1 MSLIIKNKNSN
12 YFKSFNFTTLDN
24 EYTCIGSYE
33 DKPTNRIYYF
43 LHSNDSVGVTGK
55 YDCIV
60 EYDQFKDKTFVVY
73 QDGKKGSNG
82 SSEGILNFHKS
93 HLITGINKVEDTL
106 YFTDNFNRPR
116 KINVEKA
123 KRNEE
128 NIKLG
133 PTFQSILKEDSGSNT
148 SAAVYGK
155 RGLLNTNKTIITG
168 VTNNHPFVKNDNLYL
183 HQFGLES
190 TVLEGRGYN
199 GYAKAIGIVKSFN
212 KNVDTIS
219 IGSGQTTLTATP
231 VSDNVSPNFTQNF
244 KSGDY
249 VCIVVSG
256 TPVISEID
264 YINNDSSL
272 ELSSPWDFGSLSNSS
287 LFNLTDFNPLLNTD
301 NAIITDTPFFSN
313 APSSPGG
320 KVLYAEPDDAY
331 SPLIS
336 FGSYNDKIKYIDALA
351 HQPKD
356 KPEFSFSRSSLTL
369 NNLIGKFFQFRYR
382 YVYKDGSVS
391 AYSGISDVANQA
403 AYAIATTSED
413 NNSMNRLLND
423 TIHIEYND
431 SISSVDKIEIVARD
445 GNKGEFFLIGSIEN
459 DFIKYLKKRKNEDL
473 ISTPSLYFGGLAQ
486 TDIAF
491 SKLTFKNDSIYAF
504 VDTTDLDKL
513 QDSLPKKAKAQ
524 IVLPKNRIAYGNVVD
539 GYDNTDIYCNM
550 EFENVDSINAVEESM
565 STTLEVVNAGAPES
579 PQSGGGED
587 TVFKFE
593 FDLGALQTF
602 DGSQGTKNV
611 NIDIEW
617 NKFLFQNHQSGGV
630 PYGSIIPRS
639 GKFIYNGAIDSPQ
652 VIDDIG
658 LHIQDDINIFA
669 VGQIESN
676 EATFSSG
683 LGFSSEPN
691 TVSASYDS
699 NSKKITF
706 NFTYTKE
713 NNHSAVQQMAYLGV
727 TVENQTAFQT
737 LNHDTAFS
745 VNDNNNLIQ
754 HFGASGDQTNNN
766 STYKSAAFFGKS
778 YKAGANHIFGLV
790 YYDETNRCSF
800 VNRSK
805 SKNKFNSGTKIYSN
819 FYSQRNVPQS
829 TFNRVNW
836 KIYHRPPEWATH
848 YQWVYG
854 GNTSVDEFIQIP
866 IHAAYKGNSE
876 NKIYLSLG
884 ALKGE
889 DSSYNEKNPSL
900 IDYQYVEG
908 DRVRFIS
915 FGGDDDGDES
925 ARKYFKE
932 YIDVPIVSYDLY
944 DVNDII
950 ELTSETEGTKPM
962 GGYFI
967 VIKNP
972 TDSTGVVEFSNA
984 NQASDSYS
992 TADISYTNV
1001 DHQNGDNGYH
1011 KLVVEIYRPKKVA
1024 ETGTSSVYYEVGQ
1037 KYEIEDAG
1045 TSSRRHQGQSNSF
1058 FFDSESG
1065 MEVTAKD
1072 SVNGIVNEDGDS
1084 TTNYSSGV
1092 LESGDTYTRIRKI
1105 SYYRNDTD
1113 AQPVLTDLSCE
1124 SYYLSD
1130 FYQSNNWNQ
1139 GRINVENPY
1148 SEERRLIASIYY
1160 SDTFSGTTNYNGL
1173 SSFNFSEISASPYFD
1188 YNQDFGSIQSLMLRG
1203 DDLII
1208 FHENKVC
1215 RVLVGKNVVNYADG
1229 DSNVTLSNQVLSD
1242 YTQVYS
1248 GDNGCSLNPESIVKD
1263 RDRFYFVDIKRGCV
1277 MRLSAD
1283 GLTKISEYGLSD
1295 YIRDLGEIY
1304 VITNPEESTD
1314 GEFKIVAG
1322 YDPKYNEY
1330 IVTFPSMI
1338 NSEDSY
1344 TSGQWSS
1351 QMSNWNVT
1359 TPLIENLSPELSQ
1372 TSKTISFNESLK
1384 KWTSFYS
1391 YKPEFYGRINN
1402 QFVTYKSGKLYKQNS
1417 PNRSNFNTFYG
1428 NLYNSE
1434 IEFPFN
1440 LEPSSVKSYNAI
1452 SLESDTK
1459 LLTDLSTNMGQH
1471 NNSYDSFVSTNI
1483 GYKKVDGVVS
1493 TQNKSPHCLYGSGG
1507 CNFYKDLHPGDLIK
1521 VYVNG
1526 SKLPEYNVVRN
1537 ILTKEKI
1544 TLDSPI
1550 GFEVTKGRIEVID
1563 YKTKEGVQYSQ
1574 IPFAPSKTD
1583 VDQYGNFQGNYDGDA
1598 SNIFGLGMFT
1608 ARINNNFG
1616 VLDNVNGNL
1625 PFLGNISTPVSSVI
1639 PGGLYGILT
1648 SGKDFDYSIIFDIN
1662 YSASTSGDILSDK
1675 GSFNNASDWTVVSS
1689 GAVIQKNKKG
1699 KGNLLMFKN
1708 QSARSEIKTASNLN
1722 FRSESKYEVS
1732 FYVNIENK
1740 TSNNPTLSFRL
1751 GSSGYNTIEIKPNE
1765 TSGLH
1770 TLSVVTGDKNI
1781 DPNLYIKS
1789 SSNSPE
1795 FSIKNLK
1802 VREIN
1807 VPKGTYVAKSSTSS
1821 ISQALVY
1828 PCEYS
1833 LYCLDTKAG
1842 NTSHIGWVY
1851 SIENDLI
1858 RFDVTGSDDYLKEKK
1873 FYFIVKEGLI
1883 DGEKLKGHYLRTNL
1897 KSHSYQSKYKFN
1909 LYSANVDVDKSE
1921 LSGNK

>member
-1 MSLIIKNKNSN
+1 
-12 YFKSFNFTTLDN
+12 
-24 EYTCIGSYE
+24 
-33 DKPTNRIYYF
+33 
-43 LHSNDSVGVTGK
+43 
-55 YDCIV
+55 
-60 EYDQFKDKTFVVY
+60 
-73 QDGKKGSNG
+73 
-82 SSEGILNFHKS
+82 
-93 HLITGINKVEDTL
+93 
-106 YFTDNFNRPR
+106 
-116 KINVEKA
+116 
-123 KRNEE
+123 
-128 NIKLG
+128 
-133 PTFQSILKEDSGSNT
+133 
-148 SAAVYGK
+148 
-155 RGLLNTNKTIITG
+155 
-168 VTNNHPFVKNDNLYL
+168 
-183 HQFGLES
+183 
-190 TVLEGRGYN
+190 
-199 GYAKAIGIVKSFN
+199 
-212 KNVDTIS
+212 
-219 IGSGQTTLTATP
+219 
-231 VSDNVSPNFTQNF
+231 
-244 KSGDY
+244 
-249 VCIVVSG
+249 
-256 TPVISEID
+256 
-264 YINNDSSL
+264 
-272 ELSSPWDFGSLSNSS
+272 
-287 LFNLTDFNPLLNTD
+287 
-301 NAIITDTPFFSN
+301 
-313 APSSPGG
+313 
-320 KVLYAEPDDAY
+320 
-331 SPLIS
+331 
-336 FGSYNDKIKYIDALA
+336 
-351 HQPKD
+351 
-356 KPEFSFSRSSLTL
+356 
-369 NNLIGKFFQFRYR
+369 
-382 YVYKDGSVS
+382 
-391 AYSGISDVANQA
+391 
-403 AYAIATTSED
+403 
-413 NNSMNRLLND
+413 
-423 TIHIEYND
+423 
-431 SISSVDKIEIVARD
+431 
-445 GNKGEFFLIGSIEN
+445 
-459 DFIKYLKKRKNEDL
+459 
-473 ISTPSLYFGGLAQ
+473 
-486 TDIAF
+486 
-491 SKLTFKNDSIYAF
+491 
-504 VDTTDLDKL
+504 
-513 QDSLPKKAKAQ
+513 
-524 IVLPKNRIAYGNVVD
+524 
-539 GYDNTDIYCNM
+539 
-550 EFENVDSINAVEESM
+550 
-565 STTLEVVNAGAPES
+565 
-579 PQSGGGED
+579 
-587 TVFKFE
+587 
-593 FDLGALQTF
+593 
-602 DGSQGTKNV
+602 
-611 NIDIEW
+611 
-617 NKFLFQNHQSGGV
+617 
-630 PYGSIIPRS
+630 
-639 GKFIYNGAIDSPQ
+639 
-652 VIDDIG
+652 
-658 LHIQDDINIFA
+658 
-669 VGQIESN
+669 
-676 EATFSSG
+676 
-683 LGFSSEPN
+683 
-691 TVSASYDS
+691 
-699 NSKKITF
+699 
-706 NFTYTKE
+706 
-713 NNHSAVQQMAYLGV
+713 
-727 TVENQTAFQT
+727 
-737 LNHDTAFS
+737 
-745 VNDNNNLIQ
+745 
-754 HFGASGDQTNNN
+754 
-766 STYKSAAFFGKS
+766 
-778 YKAGANHIFGLV
+778 
-790 YYDETNRCSF
+790 
-800 VNRSK
+800 
-805 SKNKFNSGTKIYSN
+805 
-819 FYSQRNVPQS
+819 
-829 TFNRVNW
+829 
-836 KIYHRPPEWATH
+836 
-848 YQWVYG
+848 
-854 GNTSVDEFIQIP
+854 VDEFIQMP
-866 IHAAYKGNSE
+866 IHASYKGASD

-889 DSSYNEKNPSL
+889 DLSYNEENPSL

-908 DRVRFIS
+908 DRIRFIS
-915 FGGDDDGDES
+915 FGGEPDGNENG
-925 ARKYFKE
+925 RKYFKE

-944 DVNDII
+944 DVDD
-950 ELTSETEGTKPM
+950 LTGTENGVLDPDESYTNVIP
-962 GGYFI
+962 GYYI
-967 VIKNP
+967 SIKNP
-972 TDSTGVVEFSNA
+972 ADSTNVVDYSVA
-984 NQASDSYS
+984 NQVSSSYS
-992 TADISYTNV
+992 TADISYTNL
-1001 DHQNGDNGYH
+1001 DFTNTSNGYH

-1058 FFDSESG
+1058 FFDDESG

-1072 SVNGIVNEDGDS
+1072 SVSGIVNENGNP
-1084 TTNYSSGV
+1084 TTNYSSGF
-1092 LESGDTYTRIRKI
+1092 LESGDVYVRARRISHYRGSSSSTR
-1105 SYYRNDTD
+1105 
-1113 AQPVLTDLSCE
+1113 VLTDLHCE

-1148 SEERRLIASIYY
+1148 SKERRLIASVYY
-1160 SDTFSGTTNYNGL
+1160 SDTFSGTTSYNGL
-1173 SSFNFSEISASPYFD
+1173 SSFNFADISASPYYD

-1215 RVLVGKNVVNYADG
+1215 RVLVGKNIVNYADG

-1248 GDNGCSLNPESIVKD
+1248 GNNGCSLNPESIVKD

-1402 QFVTYKSGKLYKQNS
+1402 QFVTYKNGKLYKQNS

-1493 TQNKSPHCLYGSGG
+1493 TQNRSPHCLYGSEG

-1583 VDQYGNFQGNYDGDA
+1583 VDQYGNFQANYDGDA

-1648 SGKDFDYSIIFDIN
+1648 SEKDFDYSIIFDIN

-1708 QSARSEIKTASNLN
+1708 QSARSEVKTASNLN

-1732 FYVNIENK
+1732 FYVDIENK
-1740 TSNNPTLSFRL
+1740 TGNNPTLSFRL

-1770 TLSVVTGDKNI
+1770 TLSVVAGDKNI

-1821 ISQALVY
+1821 RSQALVY

-1842 NTSHIGWVY
+1842 NTIHIGWVY

-1858 RFDVTGSDDYLKEKK
+1858 RFDVTGSDNYLKEKK